1 MRVTNAEGYNEPRDS
16 IARDWSNYF
25 IKAFPESKFLF
36 IPNIGIEAVNFIKK
50 WDINVLVI
58 TTYVLVHDITVGVV
72 AFKKEL
78 YFKLWVET
86 RAGLVLAGLVN
97 DLLSE
102 TQVIVLDV
110 PRVDPQVEH
119 FVVGA
124 QLVRVVKYKLYVP
137 L

>member
-1 MRVTNAEGYNEPRDS
+1 MH
-16 IARDWSNYF
+16 
-25 IKAFPESKFLF
+25 
-36 IPNIGIEAVNFIKK
+36 
-50 WDINVLVI
+50 INVLVI